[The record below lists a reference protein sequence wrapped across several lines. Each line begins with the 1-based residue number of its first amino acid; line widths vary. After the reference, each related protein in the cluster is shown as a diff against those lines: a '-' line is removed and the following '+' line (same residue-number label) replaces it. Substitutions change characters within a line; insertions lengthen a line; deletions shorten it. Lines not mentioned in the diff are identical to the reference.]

1 MTELSIWLHDN
12 YPIVFIVFST
22 IICTWGFNKYIATK
36 PWVNNRIDD
45 ASSVSEKQIM
55 GIRLAHEDL
64 AKKIVELTAI
74 NTEVAKRSAS
84 FEASFQMFMEMQS
97 KEK

>member
-12 YPIVFIVFST
+12 YPIVFIVFVT
-22 IICTWGFNKYIATK
+22 IVITWTFNKYIATK

-84 FEASFQMFMEMQS
+84 FEASFRMFMDMQS
-97 KEK
+97 KPK